1 MQFTRL
7 TTVVD
12 AAKVRPLHTLKVCQN
27 QARPGPPHCS
37 DLPAIKQV
45 ALERVKRKW
54 VADHDYKYAW
64 SQLKSIRQ
72 DLTVQH
78 IKNSFT
84 VLVYEIHARV
94 ALEEG
99 DLDEFNQVKPAG
111 GRMCVRPLYDA
122 TGVAAP
128 LPFSVNR
135 GYWSCMRLA
144 LVGTLT
150 SSWPINCSTCCT
162 RCTSKP
168 A

>member
-1 MQFTRL
+1 M
-7 TTVVD
+7 
-12 AAKVRPLHTLKVCQN
+12 
-27 QARPGPPHCS
+27 
-37 DLPAIKQV
+37 
-45 ALERVKRKW
+45 KRKW

-111 GRMCVRPLYDA
+111 GRMCVRQLYHATLSPPSSLSVSIEA
-122 TGVAAP
+122 TGAV
-128 LPFSVNR
+128 
-135 GYWSCMRLA
+135 
-144 LVGTLT
+144 
-150 SSWPINCSTCCT
+150 
-162 RCTSKP
+162 
-168 A
+168 